1 MTIATNNNST
11 GNLAGL
17 LNQGATTVAPKAAPT
32 TSAGASDSSASG
44 AATIVSLSSEAMAA
58 LATRAPGQRTL
69 ATVIADARAALDNRY
84 KSAKVTGPLAGGNPT
99 IDLTSLDRR
108 TVFAIASNSGGKF
121 TADEQTLASSE
132 LQHRFDAAMAPAATT
147 AHLVGDYGT
156 LYKAA
161 LDYLN
166 GMSPDEKA
174 TPTWTKQSAALTQGF
189 RATQQRPATLPEGI
203 PNDPIADFTKRTQN
217 TATAP
222 ADDFNTVAAKTRLA
236 LDQQYGAAKQKGS
249 EIVFNSQRRTGQ
261 LINLTGLDN
270 RSLSAMSMNQNKL
283 FSPDETRAASS
294 ELQARTRTR
303 YLQAFQQGQSSGDP
317 RAFSLGI
324 IRQYQSM
331 SPEERHAT
339 SWSSHVVDLA
349 VKNYKTASSLMSILG
364 S

>member
-1 MTIATNNNST
+1 MTIATNNNSA

-32 TSAGASDSSASG
+32 TSAGASDSSGSG

-69 ATVIADARAALDNRY
+69 ATVIADARAALDTRY
-84 KSAKVTGPLAGGNPT
+84 KSAKVAGPLAGGKQP

-147 AHLVGDYGT
+147 ANLVGDYGT

-166 GMSPDEKA
+166 GMSPEEKA
-174 TPTWTKQSAALTQGF
+174 TPTWAKQSAALTQGI

-203 PNDPIADFTKRTQN
+203 PNDPIADFTKHTQN

-222 ADDFNTVAAKTRLA
+222 ADDFNTVVAAKTRLA

-283 FSPDETRAASS
+283 FSPAATRPASS
-294 ELQARTRTR
+294 ELQT
-303 YLQAFQQGQSSGDP
+303 
-317 RAFSLGI
+317 
-324 IRQYQSM
+324 
-331 SPEERHAT
+331 
-339 SWSSHVVDLA
+339 
-349 VKNYKTASSLMSILG
+349 
-364 S
+364 